1 MGMAKGKGDDLAPVY
16 EWVGA
21 VPLSRKR
28 TKFFARDFSDGC
40 LTAEV
45 IKHYAAGKFA
55 VDLHNY
61 SEALSGARKRDN
73 WSIVIMLGLDKRLL
87 GQQGPT
93 MCVFSQ

>member
-1 MGMAKGKGDDLAPVY
+1 MGMAKGKGDDFAPVY

-61 SEALSGARKRDN
+61 SEALSDPNWGLLVMVKRHN
-73 WSIVIMLGLDKRLL
+73 
-87 GQQGPT
+87 
-93 MCVFSQ
+93 